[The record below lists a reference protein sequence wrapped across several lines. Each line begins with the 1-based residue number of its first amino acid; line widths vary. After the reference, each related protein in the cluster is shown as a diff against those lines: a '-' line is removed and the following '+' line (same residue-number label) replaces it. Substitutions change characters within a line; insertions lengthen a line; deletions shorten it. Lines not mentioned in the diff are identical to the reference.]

1 MVFAGGL
8 LVVAGLPAAEKAAS
22 VTIDYPAQGSV
33 LPPEFPPPT
42 FLWRAVDD
50 HATEWRIDVSF
61 AGGARPIHLRSPG
74 QGMKIGEI
82 DPRCV
87 ADTNKP
93 PELTPEQ
100 AAAHTW
106 TPDASVWAAIKQDSV
121 ERAVTV
127 TISPLKGGQAAR
139 ASVTFTISKDPVG
152 APIFY
157 RDVPL
162 MPSATEK
169 GVIKPLAANAVPL
182 IAWRLRNV
190 GETGSRVLLT
200 GMRTC
205 ANCHSFSADGKTLG
219 MDLDG
224 PLNDKG
230 LYALASVKPRMS
242 IRTEDMIS
250 WNSPNDPKPALERVG
265 FMSQVS
271 PDGSYVLTGL
281 SGLMGSLRSAYYVVN
296 FKDYRF
302 LQVFYPTRGILA
314 WYSRAAGRRQPLPGA
329 DDPRY
334 VQTDGVWSPDGKS
347 IVFARAAARD
357 PYPADGKMAERSNDP
372 DEVQIQYDL
381 YRIPFNDG
389 QGGSPEPIAGA
400 SANGMSNTFPKVSPD
415 GRWIVFVKCRNGQLM
430 RPDSQLYI
438 VPFEGGEA
446 RRMRCNTSLMN
457 SWHSFSPNGRWLVF
471 SSKSRSPYTQMFLTH
486 IDEKGNDSPAILIEN
501 ATAANRAVNLPEFV
515 NIPPDGLTSIE
526 VPAVDFYRQFDVA
539 FQVAE
544 KGDYRAAI
552 PEWEKAVKLDPADA
566 RAQINLGDA
575 LAALGQTEEA
585 LARYRKA
592 QEVEPENPYGYSHLG
607 GALVRKA
614 QYAEAIPALERALQ
628 INPGDAKAHNSL
640 GFALARTGRSEE
652 ALAHYR
658 KALEID
664 PSDPESYSRLGVDL
678 AQAGKFDEALPY
690 LERASELNPKDAAVQ
705 SNLGATLV
713 RRGRIDEAIAHCGKA
728 LELDPGDPQAHTNLG
743 VALATAGKL
752 EEAVAQF
759 DRAVQLAPENA
770 SFQSN
775 LGAALAE
782 RGRVA
787 EAIPHLEKALQI
799 HPQDAQAQV
808 NVALALASINRLSD
822 AIPHLQIAA
831 QLTPEDAVVRG
842 NLALALAQLGR
853 IEEAVPHMEQAL
865 RLAPGSAEGH
875 SRLGAMY
882 AMRGRF
888 PEALAQWREALNL
901 NPNHVGALNQ
911 AAQLLSSGPD
921 ASLRDGPKAVE
932 FAQRAA
938 RLAGDREPAILDALA
953 AAYAEAGRFP
963 EAVETAR
970 HALDLANQ
978 AGDRQLAD
986 GLRAR
991 LALYQA
997 GRPFRAAQP
1006 SSPASQP
1013 SDRARPTAPPSR

>member
-1 MVFAGGL
+1 MVLAGGL
-8 LVVAGLPAAEKAAS
+8 LVATGLSAAEKSAS

-33 LPPEFPPPT
+33 FPPEFPPPT
-42 FLWRAVDD
+42 FLWRVANES
-50 HATEWRIDVSF
+50 AQEWRIDVSF
-61 AGGARPIHLRSPG
+61 ADGSRPIHLRSPG
-74 QGMKIGEI
+74 LGMKIGEI

-106 TPDASVWAAIKQDSV
+106 TPDASVWAAIKKQSA
-121 ERAVTV
+121 ERTVTV
-127 TISPLKGGQAAR
+127 TISALKGSAAP
-139 ASVTFTISKDPVG
+139 ASVSFTTSKDPVG

-169 GVIKPLAANAVPL
+169 GVIKPLAASAVPL
-182 IAWRLRNV
+182 IAWRLLNV
-190 GETGSRVLLT
+190 GQASSRLLLT

-205 ANCHSFSADGKTLG
+205 ANCHSFSTDGKTLG
-219 MDLDG
+219 MDMDG

-230 LYALASVKPRMS
+230 LYALASVKPQMS
-242 IRTEDMIS
+242 IRTEDMIT
-250 WNSPNDPKPALERVG
+250 WNSPNDPQPALERVG

-271 PDGSYVLTGL
+271 PDSSYVLTSL
-281 SGLMGSLRSAYYVVN
+281 SGLQGSLRSSYYVVN

-314 WYSRAAGRRQPLPGA
+314 WYSRAAGHRQALPGA

-334 VQTDGVWSPDGKS
+334 VQTDGVWSPDGKT
-347 IVFARAAARD
+347 IVFARAPARE
-357 PYPADGKMAERSNDP
+357 PYPADGKMAERANDP
-372 DEVQIQYDL
+372 DEVPIQYDL

-389 QGGSPEPIAGA
+389 KGGTPEPIAGA
-400 SANGMSNTFPKVSPD
+400 GANGMSNTFPKVSPD
-415 GRWIVFVKCRNGQLM
+415 GRWIVFVKCKNGQLM

-446 RRMRCNTSLMN
+446 RRMRCNTPLMN

-486 IDEKGNDSPAILIEN
+486 IDEKGDDSPAILIEN

-515 NIPPDGLTSIE
+515 NIPPDGLTSIQA
-526 VPAVDFYRQFDVA
+526 PAVEFYTQFGVA
-539 FQVAE
+539 FQIAE
-544 KGDYRAAI
+544 KGDYKAAI
-552 PEWEKAVKLDPADA
+552 PEWEKAVKLDPSDA

-592 QEVEPENPYGYSHLG
+592 QEVEPENPYGYSRLG
-607 GALVRKA
+607 GALVRQEK
-614 QYAEAIPALERALQ
+614 YAEAIPSLERALQ
-628 INPGDAKAHNSL
+628 INPGDAKAHNTL
-640 GFALARTGRSEE
+640 GLALAGTGRSEE
-652 ALAHYR
+652 ALAEYR
-658 KALEID
+658 KALEVD
-664 PSDPESYSRLGVDL
+664 PSNAESHSRLGVGL
-678 AQAGKFDEALPY
+678 AQAGKLDEALPY

-705 SNLGATLV
+705 SNLGAALV

-728 LELDPGDPQAHTNLG
+728 LELDPNDPQAHTNLG

-759 DRAVQLAPENA
+759 ERAAQLAPENA

-808 NVALALASINRLSD
+808 NVALALASTNRLSD

-831 QLTPEDAVVRG
+831 QLSPGDAMVRG

-853 IEEAVPHMEQAL
+853 IEEAIPHMEQAL

-882 AMRGRF
+882 AMRGKF
-888 PEALAQWREALNL
+888 PEALAQWREALSL
-901 NPNHVGALNQ
+901 NPNHVGALDQ
-911 AAQLLSSGPD
+911 AAQLLASGPD
-921 ASLRDGPKAVE
+921 ASIRDGAKAVE
-932 FAQRAA
+932 FAQREVQ
-938 RLAGDREPAILDALA
+938 LAGDREPAILDTLA

-970 HALDLANQ
+970 RALDLASQ
-978 AGDRQLAD
+978 AGNRQLAD

-991 LALYQA
+991 IALYQA
-997 GRPFRAAQP
+997 GRPFRAGP
-1006 SSPASQP
+1006 PT
-1013 SDRARPTAPPSR
+1013 DRARPTAPPAR